1 MKVELTDDEKSFTSF
16 YDISFILTTSD
27 NEGDFDVKKN
37 VSTSK
42 DLFKIN
48 HPYDQSYWNAQNQ
61 LLLTDEML
69 NFIEKVQDPSNEFKV
84 RSNIKN

>member
-1 MKVELTDDEKSFTSF
+1 M
-16 YDISFILTTSD
+16 TTSD
-27 NEGDFDVKKN
+27 HEGDFRVKRN
-37 VSTSK
+37 ISTSK

-69 NFIEKVQDPSNEFKV
+69 GFIKKVQDSNNEFKI